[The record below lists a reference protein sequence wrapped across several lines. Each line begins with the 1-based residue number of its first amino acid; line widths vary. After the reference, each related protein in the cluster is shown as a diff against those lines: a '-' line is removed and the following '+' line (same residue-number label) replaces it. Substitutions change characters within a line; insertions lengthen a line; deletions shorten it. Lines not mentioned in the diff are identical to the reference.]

1 MIVLLQISFSSLSSC
16 FTKKKKTKTNRPST
30 LFPPSSFFC
39 QLSAPQN
46 LHTQLPTCV
55 CLPTLRTSLPAA
67 VVTGAA
73 ATFFPTSLTLT
84 VLWWQLRRERL
95 DGPRGTTFDP
105 AGAANQT
112 CCSHLHRPFQT
123 REPCQLA
130 TPPPLAASCPV
141 LTSASSLPSSSRQA
155 VAVLPSFSLSP
166 SPLSPPPPSIF
177 SLPPSCMEAEPPLGA
192 VGGCLSL
199 LSIRPR
205 PRPRPVTGST
215 SNPPPIWPAVSV
227 RASQC
232 RQGHLQCTVRL
243 YSRIKHSTS
252 VKAFYAIIDSNQLT
266 LAPRLIRQNQQKKA
280 PRLVAARLPSLP
292 AEDLLVQ
299 PLGCSRYL
307 ITPQLV
313 GSVLCSLSHQL
324 RHPSLHFSVALLVLL
339 MHALCIPH
347 CFFLSCSLCFL
358 YFDFVGNRHTTPPLR
373 RLSVFLVLLL

>member
-1 MIVLLQISFSSLSSC
+1 MRGWTALVARHSTQPARPIRRAAHISIGRFRRESHANWPPPLPWPPLVPSCPLRRLCHHHPGRPWLSCLHFRFPLRRFPLPLPPSSLS
-16 FTKKKKTKTNRPST
+16 
-30 LFPPSSFFC
+30 
-39 QLSAPQN
+39 
-46 LHTQLPTCV
+46 
-55 CLPTLRTSLPAA
+55 
-67 VVTGAA
+67 
-73 ATFFPTSLTLT
+73 
-84 VLWWQLRRERL
+84 
-95 DGPRGTTFDP
+95 
-105 AGAANQT
+105 
-112 CCSHLHRPFQT
+112 LHRAWKQNPHLVLSVDAC
-123 REPCQLA
+123 PCCQ
-130 TPPPLAASCPV
+130 
-141 LTSASSLPSSSRQA
+141 SA
-155 VAVLPSFSLSP
+155 
-166 SPLSPPPPSIF
+166 
-177 SLPPSCMEAEPPLGA
+177 
-192 VGGCLSL
+192 
-199 LSIRPR
+199 PR

-266 LAPRLIRQNQQKKA
+266 LAPRLRQNQQKKA